1 MIANIDMKA
10 FILKFL
16 KVDSRVVAKGEPG
29 DSWTEILT
37 ANPGARETRES
48 SQIPG
53 SQSGGGRSLIKPAFW
68 TLHHFPH

>member
-29 DSWTEILT
+29 DRAPSTLSQVQTEELVR
-37 ANPGARETRES
+37 AGVQAPLDRRH
-48 SQIPG
+48 
-53 SQSGGGRSLIKPAFW
+53 GGYQLVRSE
-68 TLHHFPH
+68 